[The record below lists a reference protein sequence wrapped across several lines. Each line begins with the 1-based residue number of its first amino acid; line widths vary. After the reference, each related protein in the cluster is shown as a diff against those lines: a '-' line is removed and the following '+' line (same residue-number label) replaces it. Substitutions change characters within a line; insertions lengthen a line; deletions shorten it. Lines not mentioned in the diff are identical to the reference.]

1 MGVSRWGKGV
11 SPLVSALILLVILF
25 SVGLLAS
32 RVFTRIDL
40 TEKKEYT
47 LSKATKNVLD
57 RLNDV
62 VNIHVYFS
70 RELPPYFATLD
81 RQVKD
86 FLDEY
91 HAHAGDK
98 VRIDYIDPAKDPALE
113 ASMQRMGI
121 PKLQLSRMQQERAE
135 VMTAYLGIAVQFQ
148 DKTEVIPVVQN
159 VDKLEYDLT
168 AALVKV
174 STVRQTVGIV
184 SSSQS
189 GIPDELKDVEKL
201 LRDQYAPQPVNVWTG
216 PVPKG
221 VRTLIVKD
229 DDSFTEAALYH
240 IDQYL
245 MSGGHL
251 LCLTPGVD
259 VNLGSLM
266 AQNREVKLGPQ
277 LRTYGVDVKSALVVD
292 AQAPMVGFD
301 VGSYFP
307 LAVRYPWFPQV
318 VKDGLSKKNPVTSD
332 LQSIVLPWT
341 SPLVPEPPDSSSG
354 AHVTA
359 EVLAKSSAR
368 SFGASAPYDL
378 SPQAHLALP
387 AAGVEPQNLV
397 VALTGKFRSHW
408 AGKPAPG
415 DSLGTGKP
423 GLALSPETQILVVG
437 DAHFLESR
445 FLQQFPSNGI
455 FFSNAVDW
463 MTLGSDLIAIRSR
476 GQETRPL
483 KEIGDNN
490 KSMVK
495 LAAIL
500 PVPILLIVFGL
511 ARGQIAKAQRRRYA
525 IEFGGRA

>member
-1 MGVSRWGKGV
+1 
-11 SPLVSALILLVILF
+11 
-25 SVGLLAS
+25 
-32 RVFTRIDL
+32 
-40 TEKKEYT
+40 
-47 LSKATKNVLD
+47 
-57 RLNDV
+57 
-62 VNIHVYFS
+62 
-70 RELPPYFATLD
+70 
-81 RQVKD
+81 
-86 FLDEY
+86 
-91 HAHAGDK
+91 
-98 VRIDYIDPAKDPALE
+98 
-113 ASMQRMGI
+113 
-121 PKLQLSRMQQERAE
+121 
-135 VMTAYLGIAVQFQ
+135 
-148 DKTEVIPVVQN
+148 
-159 VDKLEYDLT
+159 
-168 AALVKV
+168 
-174 STVRQTVGIV
+174 
-184 SSSQS
+184 
-189 GIPDELKDVEKL
+189 
-201 LRDQYAPQPVNVWTG
+201 
-216 PVPKG
+216 
-221 VRTLIVKD
+221 
-229 DDSFTEAALYH
+229 
-240 IDQYL
+240 
-245 MSGGHL
+245 
-251 LCLTPGVD
+251 
-259 VNLGSLM
+259 
-266 AQNREVKLGPQ
+266 
-277 LRTYGVDVKSALVVD
+277 
-292 AQAPMVGFD
+292 
-301 VGSYFP
+301 
-307 LAVRYPWFPQV
+307 
-318 VKDGLSKKNPVTSD
+318 
-332 LQSIVLPWT
+332 
-341 SPLVPEPPDSSSG
+341 LVPEPPDSSSG

-359 EVLAKSSAR
+359 EVLATSSAR